1 MEVWSPK
8 CKLLTNK
15 VTKSR
20 WNLFQLETKN
30 EAILVGFFN
39 RKTKGSFKQW
49 STFFSSHENCWNGNP
64 LIGVAQTAIFEMWPL
79 NISFIASSFEHSL
92 FWLAKYSRANHVKRR
107 FDVKMNIY
115 RKITRCTE
123 LKFANFSLQLIRF
136 SIVAKQN
143 GIKVP

>member
-1 MEVWSPK
+1 MRQF
-8 CKLLTNK
+8 LL
-15 VTKSR
+15 
-20 WNLFQLETKN
+20 
-30 EAILVGFFN
+30 GFL
-39 RKTKGSFKQW
+39 TVKQRVVLNNDRL
-49 STFFSSHENCWNGNP
+49 FFSSHENCWNGNP

-92 FWLAKYSRANHVKRR
+92 FWLAKYSQANHVKRR

-136 SIVAKQN
+136 SSCKTERNQSSVNWDKN
-143 GIKVP
+143 VK

>member
-15 VTKSR
+15 ETKFR

-79 NISFIASSFEHSL
+79 NISFIASSFVFFVLIGKIFARKSCQKT
-92 FWLAKYSRANHVKRR
+92 FW
-107 FDVKMNIY
+107 
-115 RKITRCTE
+115 RKNEYLQKNNPVYGTKIR
-123 LKFANFSLQLIRF
+123 KFFPSAHPL
-136 SIVAKQN
+136 
-143 GIKVP
+143 

>member
-1 MEVWSPK
+1 MRNGNWKSN
-8 CKLLTNK
+8 LLMQMINQQRYKIPLKKTIFRQK
-15 VTKSR
+15 MR
-20 WNLFQLETKN
+20 QFLL
-30 EAILVGFFN
+30 GFFN

-79 NISFIASSFEHSL
+79 NISFIASSFVRSL

-123 LKFANFSLQLIRF
+123 LKFAKFFPSAHPL
-136 SIVAKQN
+136 
-143 GIKVP
+143 